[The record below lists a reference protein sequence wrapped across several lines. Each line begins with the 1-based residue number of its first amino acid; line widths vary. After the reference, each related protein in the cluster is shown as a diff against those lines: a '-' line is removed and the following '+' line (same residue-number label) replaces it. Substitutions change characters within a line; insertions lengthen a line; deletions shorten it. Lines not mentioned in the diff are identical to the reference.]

1 MAALTAQRHPH
12 WQSCANAT
20 IRAGARWGGERKREM
35 PHWQTRPDLD
45 RQSFAG
51 RAKLYFAGAF
61 SARSGRLAAEMQS
74 LRHAWSLH
82 STLLRNAAALAT
94 GAWASSVFGFV
105 YWWVAAR
112 YLSLE
117 TVGLTAAAIS
127 IMSLIALIAE
137 LGLGPLLIAESLSEG
152 KEQIGLISAALITAP
167 IAALLLG
174 TVLIY
179 AAKAISADVGG
190 ITNFG
195 YLLFLLGC
203 SVTCFSTVLACA
215 CTGLLRSSL
224 VMGEK
229 FAFSLIKLTF
239 LVLVVTQ
246 YGSAATETM
255 VFATWVAGQTA
266 SALAFALYLGTTR
279 SSLIYPRFSAL
290 RKHITTSLSHHV
302 LNLVIQAPAVIMP
315 FLVAV
320 ILSPAVTAAF
330 NVSWMIFRV
339 STLLPTALST
349 MIFAVARSDPGY
361 CASRVRLTLLL
372 SAGCTI
378 GVFLLLFPFSNV
390 VLALFKPEYAVIA
403 SGTLKLLCIS
413 YFAVALNSVYLALNR
428 IGGHMLF
435 ASLVFGIGGFAELF
449 FASAGGLFG
458 GLLGMSVGWVAATL
472 LQSLFMAPAVLSA
485 AAIKRGNGTIFA
497 ARGKNA

>member
-1 MAALTAQRHPH
+1 
-12 WQSCANAT
+12 
-20 IRAGARWGGERKREM
+20 M

-45 RQSFAG
+45 RQRLAG
-51 RAKLYFAGAF
+51 RAKLYVAGAF
-61 SARSGRLAAEMQS
+61 GARLDRLAAGIRS
-74 LRHAWSLH
+74 ARHAWSLH
-82 STLLRNAAALAT
+82 ATLLRNAAALAT

-137 LGLGPLLIAESLSEG
+137 LGLGPLLVAESLSEG

-167 IAALLLG
+167 ATALLLG
-174 TVLIY
+174 VLFIY
-179 AAKAISADVGG
+179 VSKAIPVNLGG
-190 ITNFG
+190 ITGSG

-229 FAFSLIKLTF
+229 FAFSLIKLT
-239 LVLVVTQ
+239 LLALVVAQ
-246 YGSAATETM
+246 SGSAATETM
-255 VFATWVAGQTA
+255 VFATWVGGQTA
-266 SALAFALYLGTTR
+266 SALAFALYLATTR
-279 SSLIYPRFSAL
+279 SGLLHPRFNAL
-290 RKHITTSLSHHV
+290 RKLIPTSLSHYV
-302 LNLVIQAPAVIMP
+302 LNLVILAPAMAMP

-361 CASRVRLTLLL
+361 CASRVRLALLL

-378 GVFLLLFPFSNV
+378 GVFLFLFPFSNV
-390 VLALFKPEYAVIA
+390 VLMIFKPEYAEIA
-403 SGTLKLLCIS
+403 SSSLQILCIS

-428 IGGHMLF
+428 IGGRMLF

-449 FASAGGLFG
+449 FASAGAFLG

-485 AAIKRGNGTIFA
+485 AAIKPENSTIFV